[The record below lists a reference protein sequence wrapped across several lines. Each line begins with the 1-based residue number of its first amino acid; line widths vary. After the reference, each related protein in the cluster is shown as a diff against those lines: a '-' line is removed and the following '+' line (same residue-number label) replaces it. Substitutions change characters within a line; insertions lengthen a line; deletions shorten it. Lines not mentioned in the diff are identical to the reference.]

1 MNSLAGGRVAFVR
14 FHGYDPSTRR
24 EAEALRDAGME
35 VHVLCLAGQSEIDG
49 VVHRAD
55 ELVDGVH
62 VRRFRISKRRGW
74 RGGVPVAMG
83 RWFVVCFV
91 ALTML
96 HARRRLR
103 VVQVSSL
110 PDFQIFAALVPKL
123 TGCRVVFFQKEPFPE
138 LFATITGR
146 TGLSK
151 VLAVV
156 ERLSMRFADHTLT
169 VTEELRR
176 TAVGRGADPDRIDVV
191 LNATPRAAWAP
202 SVARPA
208 THEGEFVVLCA
219 GTIEERYGH
228 LHLVE
233 AVALARQGTAQ
244 HPAWWSPARG
254 RPCRRFWN
262 GWRRSAWKIVW
273 TTSAG

>member
-1 MNSLAGGRVAFVR
+1 MALVR

-62 VRRFRISKRRGW
+62 VRRFRIAKRRGGPAAYLW
-74 RGGVPVAMG
+74 QWGS
-83 RWFVVCFV
+83 WFVVCFV
-91 ALTML
+91 ALTVL

-103 VVQVSSL
+103 VIQVSSL
-110 PDFQIFAALVPKL
+110 PDFQVFAALVPKL
-123 TGCRVVFFQKEPFPE
+123 TGCRVVLFQKEPFPE

-146 TGLSK
+146 TGLSR
-151 VLAVV
+151 VLALV
-156 ERLSMRFADHTLT
+156 ERLSIGFADHTLT

-176 TAVGRGADPDRIDVV
+176 TAVGRGADPDGIDVV

-202 SVARPA
+202 SVARPRRTRVSSWCFPRGPSRSA
-208 THEGEFVVLCA
+208 TD
-219 GTIEERYGH
+219 TS
-228 LHLVE
+228 
-233 AVALARQGTAQ
+233 T
-244 HPAWWSPARG
+244 W
-254 RPCRRFWN
+254 
-262 GWRRSAWKIVW
+262 WRRWRW
-273 TTSAG
+273 LGGTCPTSGW